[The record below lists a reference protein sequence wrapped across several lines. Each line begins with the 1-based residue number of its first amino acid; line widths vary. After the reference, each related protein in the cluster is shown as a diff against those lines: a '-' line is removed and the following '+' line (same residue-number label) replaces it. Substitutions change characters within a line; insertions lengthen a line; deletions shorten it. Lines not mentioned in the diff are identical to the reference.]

1 MLNEVQ
7 APFDFKAI
15 YNLVSIYLSRY
26 FNVSVSLPTRPIQT
40 QTLRSITQL
49 FILPLRQ
56 AHRSPCIF
64 LSKHVY
70 SAANIIVPPALDRM
84 I

>member
-1 MLNEVQ
+1 MLNKVQ
-7 APFDFKAI
+7 APLDFKAI
-15 YNLVSIYLSRY
+15 YNLVSTYLARS
-26 FNVSVSLPTRPIQT
+26 FNVSVSLPTRPNRT

-64 LSKHVY
+64 LS
-70 SAANIIVPPALDRM
+70 
-84 I
+84 